1 MGEGGASFKS
11 LGDEPPSKEQTH
23 KELLVEEEAQKGV
36 ERGT

>member
-1 MGEGGASFKS
+1 MGEGGASFRS